1 MVRVRVR
8 LWLSALALVVL
19 AAMLITPRLLVASN
33 HDDGELDLK
42 GRALHTTDF
51 FVFREQDQNAGA
63 AAGDLVFIMNVNPR
77 SLPRQEYDFSTGAQ
91 YDIHVSRVSDN
102 NATPTGKTDAML
114 RFEFGA
120 PAKDGSQPIKLT
132 AVRDGTM
139 GTAPMGTLRTTP
151 LAAGAAPIVSR
162 ADAGGGTFSVFAGLR
177 EDPFFFDVEQFFK
190 VRAGA
195 LGMGPQIGFRNPG
208 YDFTAGYNVLSIAVR
223 VPRAWLQGS
232 TPATTF
238 DAWTT
243 ISMGGKQLA
252 RLARP
257 AIGEGLLTTV
267 AYQNALN
274 GVGPEFEAAALAGH
288 KPEADIAAPIVAEAK
303 KTLMAFGNDDTRAT
317 ALLVAFLPDV
327 MRIDTTG
334 PSGYAAAL
342 NAKGSPIRGRRITD
356 DVIHVTLSVVTNG
369 AVKTD
374 NVSYAGPNGG
384 GTAHKP
390 LLNRFPYLADPN

>member
-1 MVRVRVR
+1 M
-8 LWLSALALVVL
+8 
-19 AAMLITPRLLVASN
+19 
-33 HDDGELDLK
+33 
-42 GRALHTTDF
+42 
-51 FVFREQDQNAGA
+51 
-63 AAGDLVFIMNVNPR
+63 
-77 SLPRQEYDFSTGAQ
+77 
-91 YDIHVSRVSDN
+91 
-102 NATPTGKTDAML
+102 
-114 RFEFGA
+114 
-120 PAKDGSQPIKLT
+120 
-132 AVRDGTM
+132 
-139 GTAPMGTLRTTP
+139 TL
-151 LAAGAAPIVSR
+151 
-162 ADAGGGTFSVFAGLR
+162 
-177 EDPFFFDVEQFFK
+177 
-190 VRAGA
+190 
-195 LGMGPQIGFRNPG
+195 GPP
-208 YDFTAGYNVLSIAVR
+208 S
-223 VPRAWLQGS
+223 PW
-232 TPATTF
+232 
-238 DAWTT
+238 
-243 ISMGGKQLA
+243 GGKQLA
-252 RLARP
+252 RRARP

-327 MRIDTTG
+327 MRIDTAG

-390 LLNRFPYLADPN
+390 LLNSFPYLADPN